1 MADITL
7 RIKYEYDLE
16 DNGFLGIFTATK
28 DYFLTED
35 RQSVA
40 DVVREICEVLKHK
53 TFYITIDALTNLG
66 DVRMSQISRT
76 PQKVSI
82 ANCKIYLSYFGNMR
96 SYYSDSRD
104 CKNITELF
112 GDKLAID
119 FCKDWLEA
127 IIKKIE
133 NAFFN

>member
-53 TFYITIDALTNLG
+53 TFYITIDALTKLRRCEN
-66 DVRMSQISRT
+66 
-76 PQKVSI
+76 VS
-82 ANCKIYLSYFGNMR
+82 
-96 SYYSDSRD
+96 
-104 CKNITELF
+104 NITNSTKSQHCKLQNLFELF
-112 GDKLAID
+112 WKYEILLFRFPGLQKYYRAV
-119 FCKDWLEA
+119 W
-127 IIKKIE
+127 
-133 NAFFN
+133 